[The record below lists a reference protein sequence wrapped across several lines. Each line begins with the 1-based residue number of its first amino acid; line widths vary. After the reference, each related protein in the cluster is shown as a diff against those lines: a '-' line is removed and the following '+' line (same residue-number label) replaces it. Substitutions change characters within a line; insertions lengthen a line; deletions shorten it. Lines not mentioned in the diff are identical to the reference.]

1 MEAMLKEGAE
11 RLAKLEKECPDDIK
25 RKGKKNKPIAD
36 SPKMVSH
43 DQNELLH

>member
-1 MEAMLKEGAE
+1 MEAMLKEGAK

-25 RKGKKNKPIAD
+25 RKGKKTKPTAE
-36 SPKMVSH
+36 SAKMVSH